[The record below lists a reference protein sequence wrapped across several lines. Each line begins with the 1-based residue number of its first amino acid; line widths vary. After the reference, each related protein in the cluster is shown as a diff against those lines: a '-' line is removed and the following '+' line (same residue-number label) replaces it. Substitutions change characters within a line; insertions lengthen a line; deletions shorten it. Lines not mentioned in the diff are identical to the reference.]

1 MLEIVFLPIVILA
14 FLPGTALIPGIT
26 FIVLYFVRRR
36 KIAKISRLIVVG
48 TSIVWL
54 IYGIYETKMYF
65 WMKTVIAPIRVDLLL
80 IIPILYLLTIVG
92 IIALIKKQNVQ
103 HPLNNGVEQKSENLR
118 VLRKRTDS

>member
-14 FLPGTALIPGIT
+14 SLPGTALIPGIT

-36 KIAKISRLIVVG
+36 KITKISRLIVVG

-92 IIALIKKQNVQ
+92 IIALIKKQSVQ
-103 HPLNNGVEQKSENLR
+103 HPLDNGLEQKSE
-118 VLRKRTDS
+118 T